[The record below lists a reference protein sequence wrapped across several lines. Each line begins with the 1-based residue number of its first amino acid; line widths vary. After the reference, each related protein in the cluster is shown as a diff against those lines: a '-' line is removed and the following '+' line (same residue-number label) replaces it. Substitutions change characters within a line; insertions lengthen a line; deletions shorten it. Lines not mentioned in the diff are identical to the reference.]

1 MKIIYLNYLSMN
13 FLLQHI
19 FFKKEEEKITEK
31 KEKKW
36 SGADEACNLF

>member
-1 MKIIYLNYLSMN
+1 MN

-31 KEKKW
+31 KERKMKR
-36 SGADEACNLF
+36 SR